1 MCYNS
6 QAVERDGITKRLRA
20 QKLPIE
26 EQKRAKPKKL
36 FQKNIKKV
44 LTNGKVC
51 DIITKLAARAESET
65 VLEN

>member
-26 EQKRAKPKKL
+26 ERKRAKPKKL

>member
-6 QAVERDGITKRLRA
+6 QAVERDGD
-20 QKLPIE
+20 KLKGSQRKI
-26 EQKRAKPKKL
+26 KKL
-36 FQKNIKKV
+36 KKSFKKY